1 MLAQNF
7 SLFLDNIIA
16 KPETFIK
23 ENQNAYVEALNIAKD
38 LHNLGKKEKR
48 KEPLQWQEIIDN
60 DPIEELVIDKLN
72 NEQIW
77 DEIDKQNNP
86 FLKYVNDELD
96 ALDEFLEQQSV
107 YDEQEGDEDDSV
119 FNDFE
124 YNSLEG
130 KGTANRF
137 SVHSESSDNND
148 MDVED
153 DLYEDVQDND
163 EDEEYSDKEVS
174 NRDTNGLNDDF
185 FNLEE
190 FNKNTEDDVNLSEDD
205 EVDYF
210 ADPDELDDELNAND
224 IMYKDFFDPP
234 PKKNKQKQKQNFS
247 NNLRSKLDI
256 DNGENDD
263 EHDNE
268 SLNNLVYDLFAKNTS
283 DDKGDE
289 LLKSSF
295 HKKQEKIQK
304 QIEQL
309 ELENVADKDWTL
321 MGEISGKHRPLNSL
335 LEEDLK
341 FDHIVKPV
349 PIITEEVTMKLED
362 TIKQRILDETFDD
375 VERKQDPNFR
385 PFLPSKLIEI
395 SNEQSKKSLAEIYE
409 ESYVKQTSDIPD
421 EKDEALKKEH
431 QEIEN
436 MFKELCH
443 KLDALSNFHYTP
455 KPPRPEISVIADV
468 PAIAMEEVIPVHVSD
483 GTLLAPEEV
492 YDKKNQEVKGDTE
505 MDSNEK
511 KRARAAK
518 KRLKKKEK
526 RLREREKKVVE
537 KMNLGLGN
545 KHAKQKM
552 LDSLIGQKN
561 VSIIGKDGKAS
572 ISKQKKREIN
582 IRSTDLK
589 L

>member
-1 MLAQNF
+1 
-7 SLFLDNIIA
+7 

-60 DPIEELVIDKLN
+60 DLIEELVIDKLN

-96 ALDEFLEQQSV
+96 ALDEFLEQQS
-107 YDEQEGDEDDSV
+107 
-119 FNDFE
+119 
-124 YNSLEG
+124 G

-163 EDEEYSDKEVS
+163 EDEEDSDKEVS

-304 QIEQL
+304 QIERL

-492 YDKKNQEVKGDTE
+492 YDKKNQEAKDESWTRKQACKTE
-505 MDSNEK
+505 
-511 KRARAAK
+511 
-518 KRLKKKEK
+518 
-526 RLREREKKVVE
+526 
-537 KMNLGLGN
+537 
-545 KHAKQKM
+545 
-552 LDSLIGQKN
+552 N
-561 VSIIGKDGKAS
+561 VGFINRPKAS